1 VLSYIIKVSGKS
13 KFSYKASETKRWQ
26 ESEIKKI
33 VLDNKLPNLLSIE
46 FHTRF
51 FPGFL
56 WNRLRSKERRGSGFN
71 SSFEL
76 YIALI
81 ICVILVTVGIP
92 PAVYS
97 RSIAGWI
104 SSGIGAAGILAMI
117 IHSIASSF
125 GESPSIN
132 DFLVGFFF
140 FFLTA
145 GLTAGIFISSLE
157 HYPFFQS
164 LLISAAGLI
173 AGYALGILAGFGL
186 QYIGWLAALLDPLA
200 GLMVFGMLVLDM
212 VLLSGTLFR

>member
-1 VLSYIIKVSGKS
+1 M
-13 KFSYKASETKRWQ
+13 
-26 ESEIKKI
+26 KKI
-33 VLDNKLPNLLSIE
+33 VLADKLPNLLSIE
-46 FHTRF
+46 FHTSF

-56 WNRLRSKERRGSGFN
+56 WNRLSSKERRGSGFN

-76 YIALI
+76 YIILI
-81 ICVILVTVGIP
+81 ICVTLVTIGIP

-104 SSGIGAAGILAMI
+104 SSGIGAAGLLAMI
-117 IHSIASSF
+117 INSIASSL

-140 FFLTA
+140 FFVTA
-145 GLTAGIFISSLE
+145 GLTAGIFISTLE
-157 HYPFFQS
+157 HYLFFQS

-173 AGYALGILAGFGL
+173 AGYALGILSGFGL
-186 QYIGWLAALLDPLA
+186 QYIGWIAALLDPLA

-212 VLLSGTLFR
+212 VLLSGALFS